1 MVIVLKKEL
10 SKTNNANE
18 LEDMDKYRQ
27 ILVRGL
33 HQMALRFPDTAATI
47 IPGKFRIR
55 AKNLITKPI
64 EVFLM

>member
-33 HQMALRFPDTAATI
+33 HQMALRFPDTAAAI
-47 IPGKFRIR
+47 ISGNFYD
-55 AKNLITKPI
+55 TK
-64 EVFLM
+64 

>member
-33 HQMALRFPDTAATI
+33 HQMALRFPDTAVTI
-47 IPGKFRIR
+47 IPGSCNFKKIF
-55 AKNLITKPI
+55 N
-64 EVFLM
+64 